1 VTVILELYTACMT
14 RKLLVYAVSSLRT
27 NLIVMLSFILFISL
41 FTFAEPIELTV
52 RDGAT
57 WNGKIGDRVEVIA
70 KSGRKLVTIEGIL
83 KSSTELAI
91 VVEFDSR
98 GKPIMINSIESI
110 TTLDV
115 SDDLQII
122 EKNDDK
128 EIATPSIEIDLA
140 KLLFFFHKGY
150 RSQYGRQKFMSSHP
164 SIEIDLA
171 KLLFFFHKGYRFQ
184 YGRQKFMSSH
194 PLKSGN
200 ITTQISQPMIQPV
213 IQQSSNRYAV
223 IDLSGSFGEIEKL
236 PNRTYSTSFITAC
249 TLAPSFKE
257 IKKQA
262 KKIRHVV
269 FLINSTGG
277 DKGAIFEVSQ
287 LLGEYSAEFTYHGV
301 VLKASPELSPLIAR
315 FANTYSLNSKG
326 GPNSVSSVADIGR
339 KLGLQEWVE
348 AKQVTSYA
356 GKQRLTLRKRMLSF
370 MAEEDKLFLSI
381 LQYKNALEQ
390 ASLSLEGIYK
400 EYGRI
405 LDDEKRFLD
414 ASLYEK
420 RKNRCYLETTNRYVE
435 YETGYLSSKGKNAW
449 DNNFS
454 SLARNWDY
462 CCMLVNRAGSEIT
475 KLNKLLTKIESEKK
489 KYHKQFDC
497 ITVTHESMRNQY
509 MDNINDQLTLV
520 FVNLQNEVTRLV
532 NYHVLPCYKKDE
544 VISRRGNYP
553 EYYVEPPC
561 SRFNSS
567 R

>member
-1 VTVILELYTACMT
+1 
-14 RKLLVYAVSSLRT
+14 
-27 NLIVMLSFILFISL
+27 MLSFILFISL

-57 WNGKIGDRVEVIA
+57 WNGKIGDRVEVIT
-70 KSGRKLVTIEGIL
+70 KSGRKPVTIEGIL

-91 VVEFDSR
+91 VVEFNSR
-98 GKPIMINSIESI
+98 GNPIMINSIESI
-110 TTLDV
+110 ITLTV

-122 EKNDDK
+122 ENNDDK

-140 KLLFFFHKGY
+140 KLLFIFHKGY
-150 RSQYGRQKFMSSHP
+150 RLQYYCQR
-164 SIEIDLA
+164 ITA
-171 KLLFFFHKGYRFQ
+171 N
-184 YGRQKFMSSH
+184 
-194 PLKSGN
+194 PLM
-200 ITTQISQPMIQPV
+200 PPAIQPN
-213 IQQSSNRYAV
+213 SNRYAV
-223 IDLSGSFGEIEKL
+223 IDLTGSFGKIEKL

-249 TLAPSFKE
+249 TLEPAFKE

-287 LLGEYSAEFTYHGV
+287 LLDEYSADFTYYGV
-301 VLKASPELSPLIAR
+301 VVNTSPTSPELSPLFGR

-420 RKNRCYLETTNRYVE
+420 RKDRCYLETTNRYVE

-462 CCMLVNRAGSEIT
+462 CCMSVNRAGSEIT
-475 KLNKLLTKIESEKK
+475 KLNKLLTKSESQKD
-489 KYHKQFDC
+489 KYDKFFDC
-497 ITVTHESMRNQY
+497 ITVTHQTMRNEY
-509 MDNINDQLTLV
+509 MDNINDQLTSV
-520 FVNLQNEVTRLV
+520 FVNLQNEITRLE
-532 NYHVLPCYKKDE
+532 NYHVQPCYKKDE

-561 SRFNSS
+561 SRLNPS